1 MARAVDEL
9 DDAKKSKIEEMC
21 AQTGGSSGGG
31 ATGPAPLQTR
41 NPNVASVPAATLAAA
56 KTAASRSGSTGP
68 LTRPSA
74 AAPKRSVAAASG
86 AASGGVGSY
95 SEADADV
102 AEGTPASKEELVER
116 ASRLYAA
123 DVVAKLQ
130 SSNWKERVEGVAAV
144 AAAVDAMSDE
154 DAGAA
159 AGDTIRALAC
169 FPGFDD
175 KVFQV
180 LAKVFEV
187 FGSLAAKAPKFSKR
201 DGAIAVQGLA
211 EKIADVKLRAPASAA
226 LTAVAEALGPKFV
239 MAQLHKRTASH
250 KNPKVTAESLLWC
263 AGAVEEFTVAVVDVS
278 FVIAWCKQSLA
289 MSNPACKSAAGKVL
303 GAMHAGLGPG
313 LKDFL
318 ADLKDSQLKTLEA
331 EFARN
336 PYVGPAMV
344 GTRKVRADGTEGASV
359 SAAADGGLPRA
370 DISGKITEKLI
381 KEMGDPSWKVRAA
394 AVDAVN
400 EILDESA
407 KRIGPNTGDLMPS
420 LAKRFSDANRNLAAN
435 ALATVGAVA
444 SAMGAPVGERRH
456 GHGLVPEI
464 VKQFGDSK
472 ASVRTAAAGALRRG
486 WARLSLTSRTR
497 WSNSRGR

>member
-1 MARAVDEL
+1 M
-9 DDAKKSKIEEMC
+9 
-21 AQTGGSSGGG
+21 
-31 ATGPAPLQTR
+31 
-41 NPNVASVPAATLAAA
+41 
-56 KTAASRSGSTGP
+56 
-68 LTRPSA
+68 
-74 AAPKRSVAAASG
+74 
-86 AASGGVGSY
+86 
-95 SEADADV
+95 
-102 AEGTPASKEELVER
+102 
-116 ASRLYAA
+116 
-123 DVVAKLQ
+123 
-130 SSNWKERVEGVAAV
+130 
-144 AAAVDAMSDE
+144 
-154 DAGAA
+154 
-159 AGDTIRALAC
+159 
-169 FPGFDD
+169 
-175 KVFQV
+175 
-180 LAKVFEV
+180 
-187 FGSLAAKAPKFSKR
+187 
-201 DGAIAVQGLA
+201 QGLA

-250 KNPKVTAESLLWC
+250 KNPKVTTESLLWC

-318 ADLKDSQLKTLEA
+318 GDLKDSQLKTLEA

-359 SAAADGGLPRA
+359 AAAADGGLPRA
-370 DISGKITEKLI
+370 DISGKITEKMI

-394 AVDAVN
+394 ALDAVN

-420 LAKRFSDANRNLAAN
+420 LAKRFSDANRNIAAN

-472 ASVRTAAAGALRRG
+472 ASVRPPRLARWRRG
-486 WARLSLTSRTR
+486 ARPRGWERLSLTSRTR
-497 WSNSRGR
+497 WSNSQGR

>member
-1 MARAVDEL
+1 MVQKNQDALLEFSKHCFSLADVADDVLAALAHKMPKVPQQTLLWIATAAREMNQHHRDDARAEGALPGCSNASTRLTRTSEPPPSKPSRGWLSGGEYKSVARAVDEL
-9 DDAKKSKIEEMC
+9 DDAKKAKIEEMC
-21 AQTGGSSGGG
+21 AQTGGRKEGG

-56 KTAASRSGSTGP
+56 KTAASRSGPTGP

-86 AASGGVGSY
+86 AASGVVGSY

-102 AEGTPASKEELVER
+102 AEGAPASKEELVER

-144 AAAVDAMSDE
+144 VAAVDAMSDE

-169 FPGFDD
+169 FPGFAE
-175 KVFQV
+175 KVVLV
-180 LAKVFEV
+180 LAQVFEV
-187 FGSLAAKAPKFSKR
+187 FGSLAAKAPKFSKH

-263 AGAVEEFTVAVVDVS
+263 AGAVEEFNVAVVDVS
-278 FVIAWCKQSLA
+278 FVIAWCKRRSPCPTPRASPRLA
-289 MSNPACKSAAGKVL
+289 RFSAPC
-303 GAMHAGLGPG
+303 AGLGPG

-318 ADLKDSQLKTLEA
+318 ADPRTRSSRRWRLSSRVTLTSA
-331 EFARN
+331 PRWSARGR
-336 PYVGPAMV
+336 YE
-344 GTRKVRADGTEGASV
+344 R
-359 SAAADGGLPRA
+359 
-370 DISGKITEKLI
+370 
-381 KEMGDPSWKVRAA
+381 MGRRGRPS
-394 AVDAVN
+394 
-400 EILDESA
+400 
-407 KRIGPNTGDLMPS
+407 
-420 LAKRFSDANRNLAAN
+420 
-435 ALATVGAVA
+435 
-444 SAMGAPVGERRH
+444 RRR
-456 GHGLVPEI
+456 P
-464 VKQFGDSK
+464 
-472 ASVRTAAAGALRRG
+472 TAACPAP
-486 WARLSLTSRTR
+486 TSPEK
-497 WSNSRGR
+497 SPKN